1 MNDDQLRDRIGRLD
15 PLAHSGPGGAS
26 IEPIASPEARSLL
39 ETVMNT
45 PMPDEHPTTEAHAAD
60 HTDDRIVTGG
70 PSGSRR
76 WAMLAGAAAAVAVL
90 AVGAIAMTG
99 GDEPEVADPTIAQPD
114 ESGVLELSSGVDDAM
129 ASCLRVDATV
139 IAQNTIAFKGTV
151 TAVDADVV
159 RLTVDDAYAGVDE
172 QAVTLIAPE
181 GMEALTGSVAWEVG
195 AQYLV
200 SAWDGT
206 VNYCGQTGPATPE
219 LQAIYD
225 EAFDR

>member
-15 PLAHSGPGGAS
+15 PLAHEPEGAS
-26 IEPIASPEARSLL
+26 IDPITSPEARSLL

-45 PMPDEHPTTEAHAAD
+45 STTDEHAETDGSAD
-60 HTDDRIVTGG
+60 GRIVTGG

-76 WAMLAGAAAAVAVL
+76 WAVLAGAAAAVAVL

-99 GDEPEVADPTIAQPD
+99 GGDDEPEVADPVSTQPD
-114 ESGVLELSSGVDDAM
+114 KLSVLELSSGNDDIM
-129 ASCLRVDATV
+129 ASCMRVDATIV
-139 IAQNTIAFKGTV
+139 AQNPIAFKGTV
-151 TAVDADVV
+151 TMADAGVV
-159 RLTVDDAYAGVDE
+159 QLTVDEAYAGVDA
-172 QAVTLIAPE
+172 QAVTLNAPE
-181 GMEALTGSVAWEVG
+181 GMEALIGGVAWEVG
-195 AQYLV
+195 GQYLV

-225 EAFDR
+225 EAFGR

>member
-15 PLAHSGPGGAS
+15 PLAGAEPGGAS
-26 IEPIASPEARSLL
+26 IEPIASPEARSRL
-39 ETVMNT
+39 EAIMNT
-45 PMPDEHPTTEAHAAD
+45 PTIDD
-60 HTDDRIVTGG
+60 HMTDDSSAKARDVATG
-70 PSGSRR
+70 PSRR
-76 WAMLAGAAAAVAVL
+76 WLAVAGAAAAVAVL

-99 GDEPEVADPTIAQPD
+99 GDDEPEVADPAPTQPD
-114 ESGVLELSSGVDDAM
+114 ESSVLELSTGVDDAM
-129 ASCLRVDATV
+129 ASCMRVDATV
-139 IAQNTIAFKGTV
+139 IAQNQIAFKGTV

-159 RLTVDDAYAGVDE
+159 QLAVDDAYAGVE
-172 QAVTLIAPE
+172 AQAVTLTAPE

-225 EAFDR
+225 EAFGR